1 MNLHGTG
8 VTGVTPAQAILA
20 AVEPASADRRLFIAL
35 WPDAGVRR
43 ALADCRDRQAWPAG
57 SRPTPDARLHLTL
70 HFLGR
75 VAEARLDE
83 LATTLALSLPP
94 LELLLDRVEAWP
106 QGLVVLR
113 PDAPPPALLQW
124 HDELARVLRRLALP
138 VEARRFRPH
147 VTLARRAGTAGPWVQ
162 PPPVHWAV
170 HGHALVE
177 SMADGAYRVLHHLG
191 QRPDAQRT
199 RVDPRGG
206 GKAPMG

>member
-1 MNLHGTG
+1 MNLHDAG

-20 AVEPASADRRLFIAL
+20 AVDPASADPRLFIAL

-57 SRPTPDARLHLTL
+57 SRPTPDAKLHLTL

-83 LATTLALSLPP
+83 LASALALRLPP
-94 LELLLDRVEAWP
+94 FELVLDRVEAWP
-106 QGLVVLR
+106 QGLVVLG
-113 PDAPPPALLQW
+113 PGAAPPVLQQW

-147 VTLARRAGTAGPWVQ
+147 VTLARRAGTAGAWVQ

-170 HGHALVE
+170 HDHVLVASTAGGPYRLLARLGGQAHGH
-177 SMADGAYRVLHHLG
+177 
-191 QRPDAQRT
+191 RP

-206 GKAPMG
+206 GPAPMG